1 MKSNRL
7 SIALSGASNAG
18 VIIATYLLS
27 RVVTETWE
35 AHYLS
40 HEMGSRVIGCLV
52 RASLPVQV
60 AGMQVIREGSDR
72 GQVKGRSHLRGG
84 R

>member
-1 MKSNRL
+1 MKFNRL

-60 AGMQVIREGSDR
+60 AGSKLFGREAI
-72 GQVKGRSHLRGG
+72 GG